1 MRGLLVRS
9 LKLQANYATLG
20 LLKNQ
25 KMSNSPR
32 TIQPVRLLL
41 FLVVVVSLSAC
52 DRSRP
57 ASPEAKQRF
66 DQIIP
71 RPVSATVNEN
81 AFFITDRTSIA
92 VDSSS
97 EELPAL
103 ARYLADKLEPATGFR
118 IPVSV
123 GVKGTEKNTI
133 ILSVNGADEQ
143 LGPEGYELVVG
154 DDRVTLTA
162 NAPAGVFWGIQ
173 TLRQLLPAEIEQA
186 SKVEGK
192 EWEIATGTIRDSPEY
207 AWRGSMLDVARHF
220 FGVEDV
226 KRYID
231 LITAYKMNRLHL
243 HLSDDQGWRIE
254 IKSWPDLTA
263 IGGLTQVGGGK
274 GGFFTQEQYKE
285 IVDYASSR
293 YVIVVPEIDM
303 PGHINSALVSYKELN
318 LGPAI
323 NREPASRD
331 PKRPVAGKVHT
342 GIEVGFSTLDAK
354 KDVTFRF
361 VNDVL
366 REISAMTPGPYL
378 HIGGDEAAVTKKPD
392 YITFINRFTDIVK
405 KNGKKF
411 IGWEEAAQGDI
422 DSTATIQYWSNQKYA
437 KMAAEK
443 GAKLIFSPAQKVY
456 LDMKYDSTT
465 KLGLNWAAY
474 IEVDSSYMWDPAT
487 YVDGIGRDQIVGV
500 EAPLWSETVVTMDD
514 IEYMLFP
521 RMPGVAEIGWTDAER
536 RKWDDYKIR
545 LASQAKRWDIMGI
558 NYYRSP
564 KVPW

>member
-1 MRGLLVRS
+1 
-9 LKLQANYATLG
+9 
-20 LLKNQ
+20 
-25 KMSNSPR
+25 
-32 TIQPVRLLL
+32 
-41 FLVVVVSLSAC
+41 
-52 DRSRP
+52 
-57 ASPEAKQRF
+57 
-66 DQIIP
+66 
-71 RPVSATVNEN
+71 
-81 AFFITDRTSIA
+81 

-133 ILSVNGADEQ
+133 ILSVKGADEQ

-500 EAPLWSETVVTMDD
+500 EAPLWSETVVSMDD

>member
-1 MRGLLVRS
+1 
-9 LKLQANYATLG
+9 
-20 LLKNQ
+20 
-25 KMSNSPR
+25 MSNSPR
-32 TIQPVRLLL
+32 TQPVRLLL
-41 FLVVVVSLSAC
+41 FFVVVVSLSAC

-133 ILSVNGADEQ
+133 ILSVKGADEQ

-366 REISAMTPGPYL
+366 RELSAMTPGPYL

>member
-1 MRGLLVRS
+1 
-9 LKLQANYATLG
+9 
-20 LLKNQ
+20 
-25 KMSNSPR
+25 MSNSPR

-41 FLVVVVSLSAC
+41 FFVVVVSLSAC

-133 ILSVNGADEQ
+133 ILSVKGADEQ

-366 REISAMTPGPYL
+366 RELSAMTPGPYL

>member
-1 MRGLLVRS
+1 
-9 LKLQANYATLG
+9 
-20 LLKNQ
+20 
-25 KMSNSPR
+25 MSNSPR

>member
-1 MRGLLVRS
+1 
-9 LKLQANYATLG
+9 
-20 LLKNQ
+20 
-25 KMSNSPR
+25 MSNSPR

-41 FLVVVVSLSAC
+41 FFVVVVSLSAC
-52 DRSRP
+52 DQSRP

-71 RPVSATVNEN
+71 KPVSATVNEN

-123 GVKGTEKNTI
+123 GVEGTEKNTI
-133 ILSVNGADEQ
+133 ILSVKGADEQ

-192 EWEIATGTIRDSPEY
+192 EWEIATGTIRDTPEY

-220 FGVEDV
+220 FGVQDV

-231 LITAYKMNRLHL
+231 LISAYKMNRLHL

-474 IEVDSSYMWDPAT
+474 IEVDSSYMWDPAN